1 MKTNTPDHIQNL
13 SIEPNAD
20 GCVCLEQDTGGT
32 INRVYLHPT
41 HLRHLAE
48 VTGLTE
54 TGDQQACKTIA
65 ALVRRL
71 RVLNGRIAHL
81 DDWLSSCSDTRHAD
95 LDYEQGYASATA
107 DIAAEFCI
115 DLPDT
120 MQAPC
125 KPDANT
131 VQAPSPTVH
140 NKGALVAAMPQASLI

>member
-13 SIEPNAD
+13 SIESSAD

-32 INRVYLHPT
+32 INRVYLHPA

-48 VTGLTE
+48 VMGLTE

-65 ALVRRL
+65 ALTRRL
-71 RVLNGRIAHL
+71 LVLTDRTEYLAH
-81 DDWLSSCSDTRHAD
+81 WLANHSDSKHAD
-95 LDYEQGYASATA
+95 LSYEQIYSKATA
-107 DIAAEFCI
+107 DIAAEYCI

-120 MQAPC
+120 MPAPC

-131 VQAPSPTVH
+131 MHAPFNASQGKEVLTT
-140 NKGALVAAMPQASLI
+140 ATPQASLI